1 MIHKDWWTN
10 PRGQDDSYKKE
21 KKAKLQKQIKHDL
34 ELPRGEIQVLQ
45 AEDKDYDRGLL
56 VKLLED
62 GGYDVAYW
70 YDKLKSYPIEVIVDG
85 ESVKKNAKKVTFKFH
100 PQLQKLSK
108 DNGGGG
114 GGNGGGGG
122 GAATSGSFGNGG
134 GTVFTST
141 NAGIFSPTYGGG
153 GSRRKKKRKKKA
165 GVQRLSEWITDHS
178 PEKKMVKSFVL
189 DFNEWVSKKFKQ
201 QTSGEDINPQTKEV
215 EGKRNPVEFEA
226 KPSET
231 ADMEQ
236 KDMEQKIKL
245 LDDKDDSR
253 DSRHKD
259 SGNASITAPAGLEIQ
274 LATTWESGGYNSD
287 ALKQGAYKDK
297 EQGDVE
303 ETDESDEKPKLVK
316 MIGEDTYKKLGL

>member
-1 MIHKDWWTN
+1 MNKDWITN

-34 ELPRGEIQVLQ
+34 ELPRGEMQVLQ

-70 YDKLKSYPIEVIVDG
+70 YDKLKAYPIEVIVDG

-100 PQLQKLSK
+100 PQLQKLYK

-114 GGNGGGGG
+114 NGGGG

-141 NAGIFSPTYGGG
+141 NSGIFSPTYGGG
-153 GSRRKKKRKKKA
+153 GGRKKKRKKKA

-178 PEKKMVKSFVL
+178 PERKMEKSFVL

-259 SGNASITAPAGLEIQ
+259 SGNASIAAPAGLEVQ
-274 LATTWESGGYNSD
+274 LATIWESGGYSSD
-287 ALKQGAYKDK
+287 ALKQGAGKDK